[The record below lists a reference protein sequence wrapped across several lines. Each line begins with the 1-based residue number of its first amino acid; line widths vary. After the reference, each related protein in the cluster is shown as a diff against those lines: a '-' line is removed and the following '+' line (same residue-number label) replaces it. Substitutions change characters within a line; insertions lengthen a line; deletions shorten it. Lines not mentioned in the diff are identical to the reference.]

1 MIHPWRASL
10 LAPGFA
16 GKRQCDLYEVP
27 GSPWCSL
34 LFSLDA

>member
-27 GSPWCSL
+27 GESL
-34 LFSLDA
+34 VFIAF